1 MFGFTVYKVTPSG
14 QVVVRSEGPTARE
27 IRFDKDGY
35 EMSKFASRY
44 RRGQLIVDVANA
56 RERERKAEA
65 TRKAVDSVNAVRG
78 DAGRYND
85 KESLQTQVVKLSE
98 LLDAARAAVE
108 AI

>member
-1 MFGFTVYKVTPSG
+1 MFGFTVYEVTPSG
-14 QVVVRSEGPTARE
+14 QVVVRGEDPTARE